1 MPHARINMAEF
12 TSYGER
18 KRTIAILRNDIKS
31 VFPEIRAF
39 VGVDL
44 GGGSGLT
51 ISVYDDME
59 AADRAMSNRT
69 KHLEDKGIKD
79 IFHHAGEVDCFYIE
93 EEHLGHLFKSGS

>member
-1 MPHARINMAEF
+1 MPYARINMGEF
-12 TSYGER
+12 ASHEER
-18 KRTIAILRNDIKS
+18 KRAIAILRNDIKS

-39 VGVDL
+39 ASVDL

-69 KHLEDKGIKD
+69 KH
-79 IFHHAGEVDCFYIE
+79 
-93 EEHLGHLFKSGS
+93 